1 MESCT
6 NGNKKRARATTN
18 VDSNLISTST
28 FDQQAMPSTALSCR
42 IALWKCVVCLRIVQE
57 ERRTKVEQAGRSKVE
72 AEWQRCAACMTIRP
86 SSVGLFELR
95 AGFIAAFCFIASWL
109 Y

>member
-1 MESCT
+1 MEIRRGLVPSAGT
-6 NGNKKRARATTN
+6 TTN

-28 FDQQAMPSTALSCR
+28 QQALPYTALSYR
-42 IALWKCVVCLRIVQE
+42 IAQWKCVVCLRIVQE
-57 ERRTKVEQAGRSKVE
+57 ERRTKVEQTGRSKVE

-86 SSVGLFELR
+86 SNVALFELR

>member
-1 MESCT
+1 MEIRRGLVPSA
-6 NGNKKRARATTN
+6 GTTTD

-28 FDQQAMPSTALSCR
+28 FDQQAMPSTALSCH
-42 IALWKCVVCLRIVQE
+42 IALWNCVVCLRIVQE
-57 ERRTKVEQAGRSKVE
+57 ERRTKVEQTGRSKVE